1 MNYELKLANYND
13 SKLAD
18 LNYALSFI
26 KDILKKHLKS
36 KNINGIL
43 KIDVYANKIYGV
55 IINIKEEEKTF
66 LNKDAKITFHIDSY
80 FLYEID
86 YFNIKKSI
94 RKNNLIYYYKNKY
107 YLYLNKEIKTS
118 DYYQI
123 LEFSNIIYGNNSLE
137 IINRGIKLT

>member
-1 MNYELKLANYND
+1 MNYELKLANYSD
-13 SKLAD
+13 KKLAD
-18 LNYALSFI
+18 LDYAISFI
-26 KDILKKHLKS
+26 KDILKKHLKY
-36 KNINGIL
+36 KNIKYTL
-43 KIDVYANKIYGV
+43 KIDIYTNKIYGV

-66 LNKDAKITFHIDSY
+66 LNKDTKLTFHFDSY

-123 LEFSNIIYGNNSLE
+123 LELSNIIYGNNSLE

>member
-1 MNYELKLANYND
+1 MNYELKLANYNN
-13 SKLAD
+13 SKLTD
-18 LNYALSFI
+18 LDYALSFI
-26 KDILKKHLKS
+26 KDILKKYLKQ
-36 KNINGIL
+36 KNIKGTL

-55 IINIKEEEKTF
+55 IINIKEEKNF
-66 LNKDAKITFHIDSY
+66 LNKDAKITFNIDSY

-94 RKNNLIYYYKNKY
+94 RKNNLVYYYKNKY